1 MDTVTIL
8 ALIAALGG
16 SAGLAALAK
25 VFVDGRNTAKQRDF
39 EVLREVVDQLQ
50 EENVRLRTRMLDLE
64 QKNRWLER
72 ENHVLRQAL
81 TKAGIDVPEFTV
93 PD

>member
-1 MDTVTIL
+1 MDTTTIL

-16 SAGLAALAK
+16 SAGLAALLKAII
-25 VFVDGRNTAKQRDF
+25 DGRNTAKQHDLD
-39 EVLREVVDQLQ
+39 VLREVVNQLQ
-50 EENVRLRTRMLDLE
+50 EENARLRTRMLDLE
-64 QKNRWLER
+64 QKNKWLER

-93 PD
+93 TD